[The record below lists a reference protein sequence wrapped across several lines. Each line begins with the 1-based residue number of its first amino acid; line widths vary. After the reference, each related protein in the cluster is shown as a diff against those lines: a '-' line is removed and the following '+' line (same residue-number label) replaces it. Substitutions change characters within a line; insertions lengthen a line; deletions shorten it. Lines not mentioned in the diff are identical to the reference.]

1 MFTSLLFSRALALD
15 FELYEEVEPYTGLRP
30 VVILGALADQVMTA
44 LLENLPNMFYQCE
57 KSKCVR
63 VTIHQ

>member
-1 MFTSLLFSRALALD
+1 LHYNTYIVLD

-44 LLENLPNMFYQCE
+44 LLENLPSMFYQCE
-57 KSKCVR
+57 KSKCASEE
-63 VTIHQ
+63 TC